1 VTLADAIA
9 ATLPELRAHAE
20 SMMVDTCTITRAST
34 GAPVVDNNNGTVT
47 PAAPATIYAGPCR
60 VQVPDAVE
68 KIEEAG
74 GDALSVQAAII
85 SLPVA
90 GSEAVAVGDV
100 VTVTSATFDADL
112 AEVDY
117 VVRGLH
123 RKSYATARRL
133 SCEEAN

>member
-1 VTLADAIA
+1 MLGDAITA
-9 ATLPELRAHAE
+9 ALPELRAHAE
-20 SMMVDTCTITRAST
+20 SLMVDTCTVTRASS

-47 PAAPATIYAGPCR
+47 PAAPRTIYSGPCR
-60 VQVPDAVE
+60 VQVPDAAE

-123 RKSYATARRL
+123 RKSHATARRL
-133 SCEEAN
+133 RCEETN

>member
-1 VTLADAIA
+1 MLGDAITSA
-9 ATLPELRAHAE
+9 LPELRAHAE
-20 SMMVDTCTITRAST
+20 SMMVDDCTITRAST

-47 PAAPATIYAGPCR
+47 PAAPATIYSGPCR

-68 KIEEAG
+68 KAAEAG

-112 AEVDY
+112 ADVDY

-123 RKSYATARRL
+123 RKSDATARRL
-133 SCEEAN
+133 RCEEAN

>member
-1 VTLADAIA
+1 MTLADAIA

-20 SMMVDTCTITRAST
+20 SMMVDACTVTRASS
-34 GAPVVDNNNGTVT
+34 GAPVVDNNSGTVT
-47 PAAPATIYAGPCR
+47 PAAPATIYSGPCR

-74 GDALSVQAAII
+74 GDSLSVQAAII
-85 SLPVA
+85 SLPIA
-90 GSEAVAVGDV
+90 GSESVAVGDV

-112 AEVDY
+112 ADVDY

-123 RKSYATARRL
+123 RKSHATARRL
-133 SCEEAN
+133 RCEEAN

>member
-1 VTLADAIA
+1 MTLADAIA

-20 SMMVDTCTITRAST
+20 SMMVDTCTVTRASA
-34 GAPVVDNNNGTVT
+34 GAPVVDNNSGTVT
-47 PAAPATIYAGPCR
+47 PAAPRTIYSGPCR

-68 KIEEAG
+68 KAEEAG

-123 RKSYATARRL
+123 RKSHATARRL
-133 SCEEAN
+133 RCEEAN

>member
-1 VTLADAIA
+1 MTLADAIA

-60 VQVPDAVE
+60 MQLPDAVE
-68 KIEEAG
+68 KAEEVG

-90 GSEAVAVGDV
+90 GSESVAVGDV
-100 VTVTSATFDADL
+100 VTVTNATFDADL
-112 AEVDY
+112 SGVTY

-123 RKSYATARRL
+123 RKSHATARRL
-133 SCEEAN
+133 RCEEAN

>member
-1 VTLADAIA
+1 MTLADAIA

-60 VQVPDAVE
+60 VQLPDAVE
-68 KIEEAG
+68 KAEEVG

-90 GSEAVAVGDV
+90 GSESVAVGDV
-100 VTVTSATFDADL
+100 VTVTNATFDADL
-112 AEVDY
+112 SGVTY

-123 RKSYATARRL
+123 RKSHATSRRL
-133 SCEEAN
+133 RCEEAN

>member
-1 VTLADAIA
+1 MTLADAIA

-20 SMMVDTCTITRAST
+20 SMMVDTCTVTRAST

-60 VQVPDAVE
+60 VQLPDAVE
-68 KIEEAG
+68 KAEAG

-85 SLPVA
+85 SLPIA
-90 GSEAVAVGDV
+90 GSESVAVGDV

-123 RKSYATARRL
+123 RKSHATARRL
-133 SCEEAN
+133 RCEEAN

>member
-1 VTLADAIA
+1 MTLADALA

-34 GAPVVDNNNGTVT
+34 GAPVVDNNSGTVT

-60 VQVPDAVE
+60 VQLPDAVE
-68 KIEEAG
+68 KAAEAG

-85 SLPVA
+85 SLPIA
-90 GSEAVAVGDV
+90 GSESVAVGDV
-100 VTVTSATFDADL
+100 VTVTSATFDSDL

-123 RKSYATARRL
+123 RKSHATARRL
-133 SCEEAN
+133 RCEDAN

>member
-1 VTLADAIA
+1 MTLADAIA

-20 SMMVDTCTITRAST
+20 SMMVDTCTVTRAST

-60 VQVPDAVE
+60 VQLPDAVE
-68 KIEEAG
+68 KAAEAG

-90 GSEAVAVGDV
+90 GSEAVAVGDG
-100 VTVTSATFDADL
+100 
-112 AEVDY
+112 EVS
-117 VVRGLH
+117 R
-123 RKSYATARRL
+123 ARMRL
-133 SCEEAN
+133 RS

>member
-1 VTLADAIA
+1 MRAAGAVTRGR
-9 ATLPELRAHAE
+9 RAAE
-20 SMMVDTCTITRAST
+20 SMMVDTCTITRASA

-60 VQVPDAVE
+60 VQLPDAVE
-68 KIEEAG
+68 KAAEAG

-123 RKSYATARRL
+123 RKSHATARRL
-133 SCEEAN
+133 RCEEAN

>member
-1 VTLADAIA
+1 
-9 ATLPELRAHAE
+9 
-20 SMMVDTCTITRAST
+20 MVDTCTVTRAST

-60 VQVPDAVE
+60 VQLPDAVE
-68 KIEEAG
+68 KATEVG

-133 SCEEAN
+133 RCEEAN

>member
-1 VTLADAIA
+1 
-9 ATLPELRAHAE
+9 
-20 SMMVDTCTITRAST
+20 MMVDTCTITRASA
-34 GAPVVDNNNGTVT
+34 GAPVVDNNSGTVT

-60 VQVPDAVE
+60 VQLPDAVE
-68 KIEEAG
+68 KAEEAG

-100 VTVTSATFDADL
+100 VTLTSATFDADL
-112 AEVDY
+112 SGVTY

-123 RKSYATARRL
+123 RKSHATARRL
-133 SCEEAN
+133 RCEEAN

>member
-1 VTLADAIA
+1 
-9 ATLPELRAHAE
+9 
-20 SMMVDTCTITRAST
+20 MVDTCTITRAST

-60 VQVPDAVE
+60 VQLPDAVE
-68 KIEEAG
+68 KAEDAG

-112 AEVDY
+112 ADVDY

-123 RKSYATARRL
+123 RKSHATARRL
-133 SCEEAN
+133 RCEEAN